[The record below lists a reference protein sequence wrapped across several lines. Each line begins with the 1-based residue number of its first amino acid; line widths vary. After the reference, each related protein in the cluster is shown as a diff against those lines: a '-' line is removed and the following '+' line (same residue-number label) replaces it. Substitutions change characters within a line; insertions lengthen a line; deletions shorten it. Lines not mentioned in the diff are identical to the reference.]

1 MDPLLRGV
9 CEKYIDSMLEEDQIK
24 KIKLIVKRLNLPVA
38 SKQDASLGFFIGSIY
53 SKIDDHYL
61 RMYNR
66 LPKKEEL
73 KDYHEILVRRSTEM
87 SELFSAEPGKNKTT
101 KATKQ
106 KVKRRVKVNSKKP
119 KKAADQ
125 DEKELEELRLSFAR
139 DGQPPPSILG
149 IPVKS

>member
-24 KIKLIVKRLNLPVA
+24 KIKIIFKRLRLPVA
-38 SKQDASLGFFIGSIY
+38 SKQDASLGFFLGSIY

-73 KDYHEILVRRSTEM
+73 KDYNEILVRRSAEI
-87 SELFSAEPGKNKTT
+87 SELFSAEPEKKTAT
-101 KATKQ
+101 STKQ
-106 KVKRRVKVNSKKP
+106 KVKRRVKVNSKKQ
-119 KKAADQ
+119 KKAADL
-125 DEKELEELRLSFAR
+125 DDKEREELRLSFANDR
-139 DGQPPPSILG
+139 QPPSNILG
-149 IPVKS
+149 IPVKSG